1 MSTTF
6 AASGGVRLLL
16 RWMLALWLLATSHV
30 ALAAYCPTPK
40 SATVNSGG
48 SVSFEVG
55 DCDGP
60 SNIGMTDPG
69 VPPAHGTYSLP
80 GQNPDSTEQVTY
92 TNNGD
97 GATSDSFYLLDED
110 NNQIVFNITVN
121 PSRTASIAVSPASR
135 NENSG
140 AAFTY
145 TVTLSQSSSSA
156 TTVNLSRGGTA
167 TSGTDY
173 TGAPSSIVVPANAT
187 TATFSV
193 TPVAD
198 TTVEAD
204 ETVVISVASGSGYGI
219 GSPSSATATIVND
232 DFPTASITVSP
243 SSVPED
249 GTTNLIYTVSLDQ
262 AAQSAVSVAFSV
274 GGSATSGTDYAAV
287 SSPLVI
293 NAGQTTGTITINPTA
308 DATIEPDETVVISLA
323 AGSGYSVGS
332 PNSATG
338 TILNDDQP
346 ALSINDVSVSEGN
359 AGTTN
364 ATFTVS
370 LSQPAGAGGVSF
382 DISTADGTAT
392 AGVDYVA
399 SSLAGQTIPAGSS
412 SATFTVQVN
421 GDSLSEPDETFFVN
435 VSNVTGATVADAQ
448 GLGTIVNDDAV
459 PSLSIDDISVNEGNS
474 GTTTAT
480 FTVSLS
486 AASGQTVSV
495 NYATANGTATAGSD
509 YVARSGTLTFPP
521 GTTAQGVAITVN
533 GDTAVEASE
542 TFSVGLS
549 GASNASI
556 ARATGTGTIL
566 NDDVV
571 VIVGPATLPAATA
584 GSAYSQ
590 NLSASGGTAPYTFA
604 VTAGALPPGLTLS
617 AAGVLSGT
625 PTATGSF
632 NFTAT
637 ATDSGGSPTSG
648 NRAYT
653 LTVAGAT
660 VTLPATNL
668 PAGTAGQAY
677 SSALTPATGGIAPY
691 TYAVTAGALPAGITL
706 NGSSGALTG
715 TPGTAGSFSFNV
727 TATDSTSG
735 TPSQA
740 TQSYSLTIAAPPIV
754 VAPSTLPAATRGTAY
769 SQTLS
774 ASGGTAPYTYT
785 LASGTLPAGLT
796 LASNGT
802 LSGTATVEG
811 SFNFTVTATDAGSF
825 TGNQAYSLT
834 VAGPNVVLPASTLP
848 AGTAGQAYAATIT
861 PASGGT
867 APYSYALTGGVL
879 PAGVVVDAAT
889 GSLSGTP
896 TVAGT
901 FTFTLTVSDSTPSP
915 AAQASRSYTLT
926 IAAPVIVVAPTTLP
940 AATRGTAYSQTLSA
954 SGGTAPYTYTLASGT
969 LPAGLTLASNGTLSG
984 TATVEGSF
992 NFTVTATDANA
1003 FTAAQA
1009 YALTVAGPNL
1019 ALPASTLPAGT
1030 AGQAYAA
1037 TISPATGGTA
1047 PYSYALT
1054 GGVLPAGVVVDA
1066 ATGSLSGTP
1075 TVAGTFTFTLTVSDS
1090 TPSPA
1095 AQASRSY
1102 TLTIAAPVIV
1112 VAPTALP
1119 AATRGTAYSQTLS
1132 ASGGTA
1138 PYTYSLGSGTLPA
1151 GLTLASNG
1159 TLSGTATVEGSFSF
1173 TVTAT
1178 DANAFTA
1185 AQAYALTVAGPNLT
1199 LPASTLPAGTAGQAY
1214 AATISPATGGTAP
1227 YSYALTAGTLPNGM
1241 VLDAATGALSGTPT
1255 LSGNFAFTLTASD
1268 STPSPAAQASRNY
1281 TLTIA
1286 AATLVPGQPT
1296 LPPAVRG
1303 RPYSQVLT
1311 ASGGVAPYTYSVA
1324 NGRLPAGL
1332 TLSGNGT
1339 LSGTPTAEGVFSFA
1353 IAVADA
1359 GNASTT
1365 QAYTFTVDGPNLV
1378 LPAST
1383 LPAGTAAQ
1391 VYAATIAPATGGIA
1405 PYSYALTAGALPSG
1419 IVLDAATG
1427 GLSGTPTSSGTF
1439 NFTLTATDS
1448 TPSPAAQASQRYTVT
1463 IAAATLVLA
1472 QPTLPPA
1479 TRGSAYTQVLTA
1491 SGGVAP
1497 YRYSIASGTLPAGL
1511 TLASDGTLSG
1521 TPTTQGTSSF
1531 TIAVA
1536 DAGNAS
1542 ATQAYSFTVSDAAPV
1557 AVADV
1562 AATMSDAA
1570 VTVAVTANDTGNIAS
1585 IGIATA
1591 PTNGTAVVNG
1601 LELVYT
1607 PAAGFV
1613 GTDVVSYTVTG
1624 SGGTSA
1630 PVTVTIAVNARP
1642 VAVSVTAAAVPG
1654 EAQQVDLTRNATGGP
1669 FVAAAVVAVLP
1680 ASAGTATITRTGGTA
1695 TAAAARASGPS
1706 PAAAAMA
1713 ETPTFM
1719 LTFTPNPAFVGQA
1732 TVQFTLSNA
1741 FATSVPAS
1749 VVFTIAP
1756 RRDPSV
1762 DAEVRGLIDAQSE
1775 STRRFARAQI
1785 DNFQRRLE
1793 ATHRGGSTFSNAVSF
1808 QPTSHC
1814 RQADRGISAQP
1825 CSPDTQE
1832 ADNDFRDAP
1841 AMASS
1846 GNSTAQGQGDLGLWV
1861 GGAIRSGS
1869 LDKQS
1874 NSNGVDFQTDGLS
1887 VGADY
1892 RVAQS
1897 LAIGA
1902 GLGWGRDDSD
1912 VGRNGSHSKATA
1924 YTMALYASFH
1934 PGKAFFF
1941 DTLVGYQLLSYDL
1954 RRFVTDDSSM
1964 AEGNRDGKQ
1973 WIASVST
1980 GADLQRGELQVTP
1993 YARVDVARATLDG
2006 YVEDGVAP
2014 FALRY
2019 DDMDVATTTGNL
2031 GLRLEW
2037 RREVAWGR
2045 LTPQLRVEYQRDFQG
2060 RGDAT
2065 LSYADLNGGPFYR
2078 AGQSA
2083 FDRNRLMVGIGAAL
2097 LTEQGLSTRLEYRGI
2112 TDGDSNND
2120 QTWMINLEKKY

>member
-16 RWMLALWLLATSHV
+16 RWMLALLLLATSHV

-156 TTVNLSRGGTA
+156 TTVNLGRSGTA

-173 TGAPSSIVVPANAT
+173 TGAPSSIEVPANAT

-249 GTTNLIYTVSLDQ
+249 GTANLIYTVSLDQ

-323 AGSGYSVGS
+323 AGSGYSVGA

-399 SSLAGQTIPAGSS
+399 SSLVGQTIPAGSS
-412 SATFTVQVN
+412 SATFTVRVN

-632 NFTAT
+632 NFTTT

-769 SQTLS
+769 SQALS

-785 LASGTLPAGLT
+785 LGSGTLPAGLT

-811 SFNFTVTATDAGSF
+811 SFNFTVTATDANAF
-825 TGNQAYSLT
+825 TAAQAYALT
-834 VAGPNVVLPASTLP
+834 VAGPNLTLPASTLP
-848 AGTAGQAYAATIT
+848 AGTAGQAYTAAIT
-861 PASGGT
+861 PATGGT
-867 APYSYALTGGVL
+867 APYSYALTGGAL
-879 PAGVVVDAAT
+879 PAGVAVDAAT

-926 IAAPVIVVAPTTLP
+926 IAAPVIAVAPTTLP

-954 SGGTAPYTYTLASGT
+954 SGGTAPYTYSLGSGT

-1019 ALPASTLPAGT
+1019 A
-1030 AGQAYAA
+1030 
-1037 TISPATGGTA
+1037 
-1047 PYSYALT
+1047 
-1054 GGVLPAGVVVDA
+1054 
-1066 ATGSLSGTP
+1066 
-1075 TVAGTFTFTLTVSDS
+1075 
-1090 TPSPA
+1090 
-1095 AQASRSY
+1095 
-1102 TLTIAAPVIV
+1102 
-1112 VAPTALP
+1112 
-1119 AATRGTAYSQTLS
+1119 
-1132 ASGGTA
+1132 
-1138 PYTYSLGSGTLPA
+1138 
-1151 GLTLASNG
+1151 
-1159 TLSGTATVEGSFSF
+1159 
-1173 TVTAT
+1173 
-1178 DANAFTA
+1178 
-1185 AQAYALTVAGPNLT
+1185 

-1511 TLASDGTLSG
+1511 TLAGDGTLSG

-1630 PVTVTIAVNARP
+1630 PVTLTITVNARP

-1793 ATHRGGSTFSNAVSF
+1793 ATHRGGGTFSNALSF

-1980 GADLQRGELQVTP
+1980 GADLQRGELQITP

>member
-1 MSTTF
+1 MNKQRRFLADATGGGARLAVMFVLF
-6 AASGGVRLLL
+6 A
-16 RWMLALWLLATSHV
+16 MMLLAPGWAMAQAST
-30 ALAAYCPTPK
+30 YCPTLN
-40 SATVNSGG
+40 ATVVQGG
-48 SVSFEVG
+48 SVQIDVTT
-55 DCDGP
+55 CDGTGADD
-60 SNIGMTDPG
+60 IGVGWNG
-69 VPPAHGTYSLP
+69 VQPAHGTIVVP
-80 GQNPDSTEQVTY
+80 NPSGAQGTQIVTY
-92 TNNGD
+92 THNGD
-97 GATSDSFYLLDED
+97 GATSDTFPLED
-110 NNQIVFNITVN
+110 GRGDTITVN
-121 PSRTASIAVSPASR
+121 ITITPSLSASIAVSPASR
-135 NENSG
+135 NEDSG

-156 TTVNLSRGGTA
+156 TTVNLSRSGTA

-173 TGAPSSIVVPANAT
+173 TGAPNSVVVPANAT

-198 TTVEAD
+198 TTVEAN
-204 ETVVISVASGSGYGI
+204 ETVVISVVSGSGYAI
-219 GSPSSATATIVND
+219 GSPSGATATIVND

-243 SSVPED
+243 ASVPED
-249 GTTNLIYTVSLDQ
+249 GAGNLIYTVTLDQ
-262 AAQSAVSVAFSV
+262 AAQSAVSVAFNV
-274 GGSATSGTDYAAV
+274 GGSATSGSDYAAV
-287 SSPLVI
+287 SSPLTI
-293 NAGQTTGTITINPTA
+293 AAGQISGTITINPTA

-332 PNSATG
+332 PNSAIG
-338 TILNDDQP
+338 TIANDDQP
-346 ALSINDVSVSEGN
+346 TLSINDVSVNEGN
-359 AGTTN
+359 AGTSN

-382 DISTADGTAT
+382 DIATADGTAT

-399 SSLAGQTIPAGSS
+399 SSLTGQTIPAGSS
-412 SATFTVQVN
+412 SATFTVLVN
-421 GDSLSEPDETFFVN
+421 GDTLSEPNETFFVN
-435 VSNVTGATVADAQ
+435 VSNVSGASAGDVQ
-448 GLGTIVNDDAV
+448 GQGTIVNDDAQ
-459 PSLSIDDISVNEGNS
+459 PALSIDDVSVNEGNS

-495 NYATANGTATAGSD
+495 NYATADGTATAGSD
-509 YVARSGTLTFPP
+509 YVARSGTLTFAP

-533 GDTAVEASE
+533 GDTAVEPNE

-556 ARATGTGTIL
+556 ARATGAGTIL

-571 VIVGPATLPAATA
+571 VTVGPASLPAATA

-590 NLSASGGTAPYTFA
+590 NLSASGGTAPYSFA
-604 VTAGALPPGLTLS
+604 VTAGALPAGLTLS

-660 VTLPATNL
+660 VTLPATSL

-677 SSALTPATGGIAPY
+677 SSALNPATGGIAPY

-715 TPGTAGSFSFNV
+715 TPGSVGSFAFSV

-735 TPSQA
+735 TPSQG
-740 TQSYSLTIAAPPIV
+740 TRGYTLNIAAPPIV

-774 ASGGTAPYTYT
+774 ASGGTAPYTYA
-785 LASGTLPAGLT
+785 LASGTLPAGIT

-834 VAGPNVVLPASTLP
+834 VAGPNLVLPASSLP
-848 AGTAGQAYAATIT
+848 AGTAGQAY
-861 PASGGT
+861 
-867 APYSYALTGGVL
+867 
-879 PAGVVVDAAT
+879 
-889 GSLSGTP
+889 
-896 TVAGT
+896 
-901 FTFTLTVSDSTPSP
+901 
-915 AAQASRSYTLT
+915 
-926 IAAPVIVVAPTTLP
+926 
-940 AATRGTAYSQTLSA
+940 SA
-954 SGGTAPYTYTLASGT
+954 SIT
-969 LPAGLTLASNGTLSG
+969 
-984 TATVEGSF
+984 
-992 NFTVTATDANA
+992 
-1003 FTAAQA
+1003 
-1009 YALTVAGPNL
+1009 
-1019 ALPASTLPAGT
+1019 
-1030 AGQAYAA
+1030 
-1037 TISPATGGTA
+1037 PATGGTA

-1054 GGVLPAGVVVDA
+1054 AGALPTGVVVDV
-1066 ATGSLSGTP
+1066 ATGALSGTP
-1075 TVAGTFTFTLTVSDS
+1075 TVAGTFNFTLTVSDS

-1119 AATRGTAYSQTLS
+1119 AATRGTAYSQVLT
-1132 ASGGTA
+1132 ASGGSA
-1138 PYTYSLGSGTLPA
+1138 PYTYAISAGNVPA
-1151 GLTLASNG
+1151 GLPLASNG
-1159 TLSGTATVEGSFSF
+1159 TLSGNPTVEGSFNF

-1178 DANAFTA
+1178 DANNFTA
-1185 AQAYALTVAGPNLT
+1185 AQAYALTVAGPNLA

-1214 AATISPATGGTAP
+1214 AATIAPATGGAAP
-1227 YSYALTAGTLPNGM
+1227 YSYAL
-1241 VLDAATGALSGTPT
+1241 S
-1255 LSGNFAFTLTASD
+1255 
-1268 STPSPAAQASRNY
+1268 
-1281 TLTIA
+1281 
-1286 AATLVPGQPT
+1286 
-1296 LPPAVRG
+1296 
-1303 RPYSQVLT
+1303 
-1311 ASGGVAPYTYSVA
+1311 
-1324 NGRLPAGL
+1324 
-1332 TLSGNGT
+1332 
-1339 LSGTPTAEGVFSFA
+1339 
-1353 IAVADA
+1353 
-1359 GNASTT
+1359 
-1365 QAYTFTVDGPNLV
+1365 
-1378 LPAST
+1378 
-1383 LPAGTAAQ
+1383 
-1391 VYAATIAPATGGIA
+1391 
-1405 PYSYALTAGALPSG
+1405 AGALPTG
-1419 IVLDAATG
+1419 VVLDAATG
-1427 GLSGTPTSSGTF
+1427 GLSGTPTLSGTF

-1448 TPSPAAQASQRYTVT
+1448 TPSPAAQASQSYAVT

-1479 TRGSAYTQVLTA
+1479 VSGSAYNQVLTA

-1497 YRYSIASGTLPAGL
+1497 YRYSISSGTLPAGL

-1562 AATMSDAA
+1562 AATMTDAA

-1585 IGIATA
+1585 IAIATA

-1630 PVTVTIAVNARP
+1630 PVTLTITVNARP

-1719 LTFTPNPAFVGQA
+1719 LTFPPNPAFVGQA

-1841 AMASS
+1841 AVASS

-1874 NSNGVDFQTDGLS
+1874 NSTGVDFQTDGLS

-1912 VGRNGSHSKATA
+1912 VGRNGSHSKASA

-1980 GADLQRGELQVTP
+1980 GADLQRGDLQITP

-2037 RREVAWGR
+2037 RRDVAWGR

-2112 TDGDSNND
+2112 TDGDNNDD

>member
-1 MSTTF
+1 M
-6 AASGGVRLLL
+6 
-16 RWMLALWLLATSHV
+16 
-30 ALAAYCPTPK
+30 
-40 SATVNSGG
+40 
-48 SVSFEVG
+48 
-55 DCDGP
+55 
-60 SNIGMTDPG
+60 
-69 VPPAHGTYSLP
+69 
-80 GQNPDSTEQVTY
+80 
-92 TNNGD
+92 
-97 GATSDSFYLLDED
+97 
-110 NNQIVFNITVN
+110 
-121 PSRTASIAVSPASR
+121 
-135 NENSG
+135 
-140 AAFTY
+140 
-145 TVTLSQSSSSA
+145 
-156 TTVNLSRGGTA
+156 
-167 TSGTDY
+167 
-173 TGAPSSIVVPANAT
+173 
-187 TATFSV
+187 
-193 TPVAD
+193 
-198 TTVEAD
+198 
-204 ETVVISVASGSGYGI
+204 
-219 GSPSSATATIVND
+219 
-232 DFPTASITVSP
+232 
-243 SSVPED
+243 
-249 GTTNLIYTVSLDQ
+249 
-262 AAQSAVSVAFSV
+262 
-274 GGSATSGTDYAAV
+274 
-287 SSPLVI
+287 
-293 NAGQTTGTITINPTA
+293 
-308 DATIEPDETVVISLA
+308 
-323 AGSGYSVGS
+323 GS
-332 PNSATG
+332 PNSAIG
-338 TILNDDQP
+338 TIANDDQP
-346 ALSINDVSVSEGN
+346 TLSINDVSVNEGN
-359 AGTTN
+359 AGTSN

-382 DISTADGTAT
+382 DIATADGTAT

-399 SSLAGQTIPAGSS
+399 SSLTGQTIPAGSS
-412 SATFTVQVN
+412 SATFTVLVN
-421 GDSLSEPDETFFVN
+421 GDTLSEPNETFFVN
-435 VSNVTGATVADAQ
+435 VSNISGASAGDVQ
-448 GLGTIVNDDAV
+448 GQGTIVNDDAQ
-459 PSLSIDDISVNEGNS
+459 PALSIDDVSVNEGNS

-495 NYATANGTATAGSD
+495 NYATADGTATAGSD
-509 YVARSGTLTFPP
+509 YVARSGTLTFAP

-533 GDTAVEASE
+533 GDTAVEPNE

-556 ARATGTGTIL
+556 ARATGAGTIL

-571 VIVGPATLPAATA
+571 VTVGPASLPAATA

-590 NLSASGGTAPYTFA
+590 NLSASGGTAPYSFA
-604 VTAGALPPGLTLS
+604 VTAGVLPAGLTLS

-660 VTLPATNL
+660 VTLPATSL

-677 SSALTPATGGIAPY
+677 SSALNPATGGIAPY

-715 TPGTAGSFSFNV
+715 TPGSVGSFAFSV

-735 TPSQA
+735 TPSQG
-740 TQSYSLTIAAPPIV
+740 TRGYTLNIAAPPIV

-802 LSGTATVEG
+802 LSGNPTVEG

-834 VAGPNVVLPASTLP
+834 VAGPNLVLPASTLP
-848 AGTAGQAYAATIT
+848 AGTAGQAYSAAIT
-861 PASGGT
+861 
-867 APYSYALTGGVL
+867 
-879 PAGVVVDAAT
+879 
-889 GSLSGTP
+889 
-896 TVAGT
+896 
-901 FTFTLTVSDSTPSP
+901 
-915 AAQASRSYTLT
+915 
-926 IAAPVIVVAPTTLP
+926 
-940 AATRGTAYSQTLSA
+940 
-954 SGGTAPYTYTLASGT
+954 
-969 LPAGLTLASNGTLSG
+969 
-984 TATVEGSF
+984 
-992 NFTVTATDANA
+992 
-1003 FTAAQA
+1003 
-1009 YALTVAGPNL
+1009 
-1019 ALPASTLPAGT
+1019 
-1030 AGQAYAA
+1030 
-1037 TISPATGGTA
+1037 PATGGTA

-1054 GGVLPAGVVVDA
+1054 AGALPTGVVVDV
-1066 ATGSLSGTP
+1066 ATGGLSGTP
-1075 TVAGTFTFTLTVSDS
+1075 TVAGTFNFTLTVSDS

-1119 AATRGTAYSQTLS
+1119 AATRGTAYSQVLT

-1138 PYTYSLGSGTLPA
+1138 PYTYAVSAGSVPA

-1159 TLSGTATVEGSFSF
+1159 TLSGNPTAEGSFNF

-1178 DANAFTA
+1178 DANTFTA
-1185 AQAYALTVAGPNLT
+1185 AQAYALTVASPNLA

-1214 AATISPATGGTAP
+1214 AATIAPATGGTAPYSYAVTAGALPTGVVVDVATGALSGTPTVAGTFNFTLTVSDSTPSPAAQASRSYTLTIAAPVVVIAPTALPAAMRGTAYSQALSASGGTAPYTYAVSAGNVPAGLTLAGNGTLSGNPTVEGSFNFTVTATDANNFTAAQAYALTVAGPNLALPASTLPAGTAGQAYAATIAPATGGTAP
-1227 YSYALTAGTLPNGM
+1227 YSYAL
-1241 VLDAATGALSGTPT
+1241 S
-1255 LSGNFAFTLTASD
+1255 
-1268 STPSPAAQASRNY
+1268 
-1281 TLTIA
+1281 
-1286 AATLVPGQPT
+1286 
-1296 LPPAVRG
+1296 
-1303 RPYSQVLT
+1303 
-1311 ASGGVAPYTYSVA
+1311 
-1324 NGRLPAGL
+1324 
-1332 TLSGNGT
+1332 
-1339 LSGTPTAEGVFSFA
+1339 
-1353 IAVADA
+1353 
-1359 GNASTT
+1359 
-1365 QAYTFTVDGPNLV
+1365 
-1378 LPAST
+1378 
-1383 LPAGTAAQ
+1383 
-1391 VYAATIAPATGGIA
+1391 
-1405 PYSYALTAGALPSG
+1405 AGALPTG
-1419 IVLDAATG
+1419 VVLDAATG
-1427 GLSGTPTSSGTF
+1427 GLSGTPTLSGTF

-1448 TPSPAAQASQRYTVT
+1448 TPSPAAQASRSYAVT

-1479 TRGSAYTQVLTA
+1479 VSGSAYNQVLTA

-1562 AATMSDAA
+1562 AATMTDAA

-1585 IGIATA
+1585 IAIATA

-1630 PVTVTIAVNARP
+1630 PVTLTITVNARP

-1841 AMASS
+1841 AVASS

-1874 NSNGVDFQTDGLS
+1874 NSTGVDFQTDGLS

-1912 VGRNGSHSKATA
+1912 VGRNGSHSKASA

-1980 GADLQRGELQVTP
+1980 GADLQRGDLQITP

-2037 RREVAWGR
+2037 RRDVAWGR

-2112 TDGDSNND
+2112 TDGDNNDD

>member
-1 MSTTF
+1 MFVLF
-6 AASGGVRLLL
+6 A
-16 RWMLALWLLATSHV
+16 MMLLAPGWAMAQAST
-30 ALAAYCPTPK
+30 YCPTLN
-40 SATVNSGG
+40 ATVVQGG
-48 SVSFEVG
+48 SVQIDVTT
-55 DCDGP
+55 CDGTGADD
-60 SNIGMTDPG
+60 IGIGWNG
-69 VPPAHGTYSLP
+69 VQPPHGTLVVP
-80 GQNPDSTEQVTY
+80 NPSGAQGTQIVTY
-92 TNNGD
+92 THNGD
-97 GATSDSFYLLDED
+97 SATSDTFPLED
-110 NNQIVFNITVN
+110 GRGDTITVN
-121 PSRTASIAVSPASR
+121 I
-135 NENSG
+135 
-140 AAFTY
+140 
-145 TVTLSQSSSSA
+145 
-156 TTVNLSRGGTA
+156 
-167 TSGTDY
+167 
-173 TGAPSSIVVPANAT
+173 
-187 TATFSV
+187 
-193 TPVAD
+193 
-198 TTVEAD
+198 
-204 ETVVISVASGSGYGI
+204 
-219 GSPSSATATIVND
+219 
-232 DFPTASITVSP
+232 
-243 SSVPED
+243 
-249 GTTNLIYTVSLDQ
+249 
-262 AAQSAVSVAFSV
+262 
-274 GGSATSGTDYAAV
+274 
-287 SSPLVI
+287 
-293 NAGQTTGTITINPTA
+293 TITPNQPT
-308 DATIEPDETVVISLA
+308 
-323 AGSGYSVGS
+323 
-332 PNSATG
+332 
-338 TILNDDQP
+338 
-346 ALSINDVSVSEGN
+346 LSINNVSVNEGN

-370 LSQPAGAGGVSF
+370 LSQPAGTGGVSF
-382 DISTADGTAT
+382 DIATADGTAT

-399 SSLAGQTIPAGSS
+399 SSLTGQTIPAGSS
-412 SATFTVQVN
+412 SATFTVLVN
-421 GDSLSEPDETFFVN
+421 GDTLSEPNETFFVN
-435 VSNVTGATVADAQ
+435 VSNVTGASVGDGQ
-448 GLGTIVNDDAV
+448 GQGTIVNDDAL
-459 PSLSIDDISVNEGNS
+459 PALSIDDVSVNEGNS

-495 NYATANGTATAGSD
+495 NYITADGTATAGSD
-509 YVARSGTLTFPP
+509 YAARSGTLTFAP
-521 GTTAQGVAITVN
+521 GVTAQGVAITVN
-533 GDTAVEASE
+533 GDTAVEPNE

-556 ARATGTGTIL
+556 ARATGTGTIV
-566 NDDVV
+566 NDDLVV
-571 VIVGPATLPAATA
+571 VVGPASLPAATA

-590 NLSASGGTAPYTFA
+590 TLSASGGTAPYTFA
-604 VTAGALPPGLTLS
+604 ITAGALPAGLSLS
-617 AAGVLSGT
+617 AGGVLSGT
-625 PTATGSF
+625 PTASGGF

-648 NRAYT
+648 ARAYT
-653 LTVAGAT
+653 LTVAVAT
-660 VTLPATNL
+660 TTFPATSL

-677 SSALTPATGGIAPY
+677 SSALNPATGGVAPY

-706 NGSSGALTG
+706 DGSSGALTG
-715 TPGTAGSFSFNV
+715 TPGSVGSFSFSV
-727 TATDSTSG
+727 TATDSTTG

-740 TQSYSLTIAAPPIV
+740 TRGYNLTIAAPPIV
-754 VAPSTLPAATRGTAY
+754 VAPSALPSATRGTAY

-774 ASGGTAPYTYT
+774 ASGGTAPYTYA
-785 LASGTLPAGLT
+785 LASGTLPAGIT

-811 SFNFTVTATDAGSF
+811 SFNFTVTATDANTF
-825 TGNQAYSLT
+825 TATQAYALT
-834 VAGPNVVLPASTLP
+834 VAGPNLVLPASTLP
-848 AGTAGQAYAATIT
+848 AGTAGQAYSAAIT
-861 PASGGT
+861 PATGGT

-889 GSLSGTP
+889 GALSGTP

-901 FTFTLTVSDSTPSP
+901 FNFTLTVSDSTPSP

-926 IAAPVIVVAPTTLP
+926 IAAPVVVIAPTTLP

-954 SGGTAPYTYTLASGT
+954 SGGTAPYTYAVSAGS
-969 LPAGLTLASNGTLSG
+969 LPAGITLASNGTLSG

-992 NFTVTATDANA
+992 NFTVTATDANT
-1003 FTAAQA
+1003 FTATQA

-1030 AGQAYAA
+1030 AGQAYSAA
-1037 TISPATGGTA
+1037 ITPATGGTA
-1047 PYSYALT
+1047 PY
-1054 GGVLPAGVVVDA
+1054 
-1066 ATGSLSGTP
+1066 
-1075 TVAGTFTFTLTVSDS
+1075 
-1090 TPSPA
+1090 
-1095 AQASRSY
+1095 R
-1102 TLTIAAPVIV
+1102 
-1112 VAPTALP
+1112 
-1119 AATRGTAYSQTLS
+1119 
-1132 ASGGTA
+1132 
-1138 PYTYSLGSGTLPA
+1138 
-1151 GLTLASNG
+1151 
-1159 TLSGTATVEGSFSF
+1159 
-1173 TVTAT
+1173 
-1178 DANAFTA
+1178 
-1185 AQAYALTVAGPNLT
+1185 
-1199 LPASTLPAGTAGQAY
+1199 
-1214 AATISPATGGTAP
+1214 
-1227 YSYALTAGTLPNGM
+1227 YALTAGALPNG
-1241 VLDAATGALSGTPT
+1241 VIVDAATGALSGTPT
-1255 LSGNFAFTLTASD
+1255 LSS
-1268 STPSPAAQASRNY
+1268 
-1281 TLTIA
+1281 
-1286 AATLVPGQPT
+1286 
-1296 LPPAVRG
+1296 
-1303 RPYSQVLT
+1303 
-1311 ASGGVAPYTYSVA
+1311 
-1324 NGRLPAGL
+1324 
-1332 TLSGNGT
+1332 
-1339 LSGTPTAEGVFSFA
+1339 
-1353 IAVADA
+1353 
-1359 GNASTT
+1359 
-1365 QAYTFTVDGPNLV
+1365 
-1378 LPAST
+1378 
-1383 LPAGTAAQ
+1383 
-1391 VYAATIAPATGGIA
+1391 
-1405 PYSYALTAGALPSG
+1405 
-1419 IVLDAATG
+1419 
-1427 GLSGTPTSSGTF
+1427 TF

-1448 TPSPAAQASQRYTVT
+1448 TPSPAVQASQNYSVT

-1479 TRGSAYTQVLTA
+1479 VRGSAYNQVLTA

-1511 TLASDGTLSG
+1511 TLANDGTLSG

-1557 AVADV
+1557 AAADV

-1570 VTVAVTANDTGNIAS
+1570 VTVAVTANDTGNITT
-1585 IGIATA
+1585 IAIAAA

-1630 PVTVTIAVNARP
+1630 AATVTIAVNARP

-1680 ASAGTATITRTGGTA
+1680 ASAGTATITQVGGLA

-1741 FATSVPAS
+1741 FATSVPAN

-1793 ATHRGGSTFSNAVSF
+1793 ATHRGGGTFSNAVSF

-1841 AMASS
+1841 AVAST
-1846 GNSTAQGQGDLGLWV
+1846 GTTAQGQGDLGLWV

-1954 RRFVTDDSSM
+1954 RRYVTDDASM

-1973 WIASVST
+1973 WIASLST
-1980 GADLQRGELQVTP
+1980 GADLQRGELQITP

-2078 AGQSA
+2078 TGQSA

>member
-1 MSTTF
+1 MRF
-6 AASGGVRLLL
+6 AM
-16 RWMLALWLLATSHV
+16 MLAMLMVAMLLPAWAMAATSP
-30 ALAAYCPTPK
+30 YCPTLNA
-40 SATVNSGG
+40 SVVQGG
-48 SVSFEVG
+48 SVVI
-55 DCDGP
+55 DVTNCDGP
-60 SNIGMTDPG
+60 NNFGIGWDG
-69 VPPAHGTYSLP
+69 VQPAHGTIVISSQS
-80 GQNPDSTEQVTY
+80 GSGTQTVTY
-92 TNNGD
+92 THNGD
-97 GATSDSFYLLDED
+97 SATSDSFPLADED
-110 NNQIVFNITVN
+110 GDTITVN
-121 PSRTASIAVSPASR
+121 ITITPALSASIAVSPSSR
-135 NENSG
+135 NEDSG
-140 AAFTY
+140 ASFTY
-145 TVTLSQSSSSA
+145 TVTLSQTSSSA
-156 TTVNLSRGGTA
+156 TTVNLSSSGTA

-173 TGAPSSIVVPANAT
+173 TGAPASIVVPANAT
-187 TATFSV
+187 SASFAV

-232 DFPTASITVSP
+232 DFPTASIAVSP
-243 SSVPED
+243 SSVAED
-249 GTTNLIYTVSLDQ
+249 GAANLIYTVTLDQ
-262 AAQSAVSVAFSV
+262 AASSAVSVVFSV
-274 GGSATSGTDYAAV
+274 GGTATSGTDYAAV

-293 NAGQTTGTITINPTA
+293 AAGQTSGTITINPTA
-308 DATIEPDETVVISLA
+308 DATIEPDETVVLTLA
-323 AGSGYSVGS
+323 SGTGYNVGS

-346 ALSINDVSVSEGN
+346 TLSINDVSVNEGN

-370 LSQPAGAGGVSF
+370 LNQPAATGGVSF
-382 DISTADGTAT
+382 DIATADGTAT

-399 SSLAGQTIPAGSS
+399 SSLTGQTIPAGSS
-412 SATFTVQVN
+412 SATFTVLIN
-421 GDSLSEPDETFFVN
+421 GDTLSEPDETFFVN
-435 VSNVTGATVADAQ
+435 VSNVTGASVGDSQ
-448 GLGTIVNDDAV
+448 GQGTIVNDDAL
-459 PSLSIDDISVNEGNS
+459 PALSIDDVSVNEGNS

-486 AASGQTVSV
+486 MASGQTVSV
-495 NYATANGTATAGSD
+495 NYATADGTATAGSD
-509 YVARSGTLTFPP
+509 YVARSGTLTFAP
-521 GTTAQGVAITVN
+521 GVTAQGVAITVN
-533 GDTAVEASE
+533 GDTAVESNE

-556 ARATGTGTIL
+556 ARATGTGTIV

-571 VIVGPATLPAATA
+571 VTVGPASLPAATA

-590 NLSASGGTAPYTFA
+590 TLSASGGTAPYTFA
-604 VTAGALPPGLTLS
+604 ITAGALPAGLTLS

-625 PTATGSF
+625 PTASGSF

-653 LTVAGAT
+653 LTVAVAT
-660 VTLPATNL
+660 TTLPATNL

-677 SSALTPATGGIAPY
+677 SSALNPATGGVTPY

-715 TPGTAGSFSFNV
+715 TPGSVGSFTFSV
-727 TATDSTSG
+727 TATDSTTG

-740 TQSYSLTIAAPPIV
+740 TRGYTLTIAAPPIV

-769 SQTLS
+769 SQVLS
-774 ASGGTAPYTYT
+774 ASGGTAPYTYA
-785 LASGTLPAGLT
+785 LASGTLPAGIT

-825 TGNQAYSLT
+825 TGNQAY
-834 VAGPNVVLPASTLP
+834 
-848 AGTAGQAYAATIT
+848 
-861 PASGGT
+861 
-867 APYSYALTGGVL
+867 
-879 PAGVVVDAAT
+879 
-889 GSLSGTP
+889 
-896 TVAGT
+896 
-901 FTFTLTVSDSTPSP
+901 
-915 AAQASRSYTLT
+915 
-926 IAAPVIVVAPTTLP
+926 
-940 AATRGTAYSQTLSA
+940 
-954 SGGTAPYTYTLASGT
+954 
-969 LPAGLTLASNGTLSG
+969 
-984 TATVEGSF
+984 
-992 NFTVTATDANA
+992 
-1003 FTAAQA
+1003 
-1009 YALTVAGPNL
+1009 ALTVAGPNL

-1030 AGQAYAA
+1030 AGQGYSAA
-1037 TISPATGGTA
+1037 ITPATGGTA

-1066 ATGSLSGTP
+1066 ATGALSGTP
-1075 TVAGTFTFTLTVSDS
+1075 TVAGTFNFTLTVSDS

-1102 TLTIAAPVIV
+1102 TLTIAAPVV
-1112 VAPTALP
+1112 VIAPTALP
-1119 AATRGTAYSQTLS
+1119 AATRGTAYSQVLS

-1138 PYTYSLGSGTLPA
+1138 PYTYTLASGTLPA
-1151 GLTLASNG
+1151 GITLASNG
-1159 TLSGTATVEGSFSF
+1159 TLSGTATVEGSFNV

-1185 AQAYALTVAGPNLT
+1185 AQAYALTVAGPNLV

-1214 AATISPATGGTAP
+1214 AATIAPAAGGTAP
-1227 YSYALTAGTLPNGM
+1227 YSYALTAGALPNG
-1241 VLDAATGALSGTPT
+1241 V
-1255 LSGNFAFTLTASD
+1255 
-1268 STPSPAAQASRNY
+1268 
-1281 TLTIA
+1281 
-1286 AATLVPGQPT
+1286 
-1296 LPPAVRG
+1296 
-1303 RPYSQVLT
+1303 
-1311 ASGGVAPYTYSVA
+1311 
-1324 NGRLPAGL
+1324 
-1332 TLSGNGT
+1332 
-1339 LSGTPTAEGVFSFA
+1339 
-1353 IAVADA
+1353 
-1359 GNASTT
+1359 
-1365 QAYTFTVDGPNLV
+1365 
-1378 LPAST
+1378 
-1383 LPAGTAAQ
+1383 
-1391 VYAATIAPATGGIA
+1391 
-1405 PYSYALTAGALPSG
+1405 
-1419 IVLDAATG
+1419 VLDAATG
-1427 GLSGTPTSSGTF
+1427 GLSGTPTLSGTF

-1448 TPSPAAQASQRYTVT
+1448 TPSPAAQASQRYAVT

-1479 TRGSAYTQVLTA
+1479 VRGSAYNQVLTA
-1491 SGGVAP
+1491 SGGIAP

-1521 TPTTQGTSSF
+1521 TPTTQGTSAF

-1542 ATQAYSFTVSDAAPV
+1542 ATQAYSFTVNDAAPV

-1570 VTVAVTANDTGNIAS
+1570 VTVAVTANDTGNITA
-1585 IGIATA
+1585 IAIAAA

-1630 PVTVTIAVNARP
+1630 AATLTIAVNARP
-1642 VAVSVTAAAVPG
+1642 VAVSVAAAAVPG

-1680 ASAGTATITRTGGTA
+1680 ASAGTATITRVGGA
-1695 TAAAARASGPS
+1695 SAAARASGPS
-1706 PAAAAMA
+1706 PAAVVDG
-1713 ETPTFM
+1713 PTFT

-1741 FATSVPAS
+1741 YATSVPAN

-1793 ATHRGGSTFSNAVSF
+1793 ATHRGGGTFSNAVSF

-1841 AMASS
+1841 AVASS
-1846 GNSTAQGQGDLGLWV
+1846 GNSAAQGQGDLGLWV

-1869 LDKQS
+1869 LDTQS

-1912 VGRNGSHSKATA
+1912 VGRNGSHSKAAA

-1954 RRFVTDDSSM
+1954 RRYVTDDASM
-1964 AEGNRDGKQ
+1964 AEGSRDGKQ
-1973 WIASVST
+1973 WIASLST
-1980 GADLQRGELQVTP
+1980 GADLQRGELQITP

>member
-1 MSTTF
+1 M
-6 AASGGVRLLL
+6 
-16 RWMLALWLLATSHV
+16 
-30 ALAAYCPTPK
+30 
-40 SATVNSGG
+40 
-48 SVSFEVG
+48 
-55 DCDGP
+55 
-60 SNIGMTDPG
+60 
-69 VPPAHGTYSLP
+69 
-80 GQNPDSTEQVTY
+80 VTY
-92 TNNGD
+92 THNGD
-97 GATSDSFYLLDED
+97 SATSDTFPLED
-110 NNQIVFNITVN
+110 GRGDTITVN
-121 PSRTASIAVSPASR
+121 I
-135 NENSG
+135 
-140 AAFTY
+140 
-145 TVTLSQSSSSA
+145 
-156 TTVNLSRGGTA
+156 
-167 TSGTDY
+167 
-173 TGAPSSIVVPANAT
+173 
-187 TATFSV
+187 
-193 TPVAD
+193 
-198 TTVEAD
+198 
-204 ETVVISVASGSGYGI
+204 
-219 GSPSSATATIVND
+219 
-232 DFPTASITVSP
+232 
-243 SSVPED
+243 
-249 GTTNLIYTVSLDQ
+249 
-262 AAQSAVSVAFSV
+262 
-274 GGSATSGTDYAAV
+274 
-287 SSPLVI
+287 
-293 NAGQTTGTITINPTA
+293 TITPNQPT
-308 DATIEPDETVVISLA
+308 
-323 AGSGYSVGS
+323 
-332 PNSATG
+332 
-338 TILNDDQP
+338 
-346 ALSINDVSVSEGN
+346 LSINNVSVNEGN

-370 LSQPAGAGGVSF
+370 LSQPAGTGGVSF
-382 DISTADGTAT
+382 DIATADGTAT

-399 SSLAGQTIPAGSS
+399 SSLTGQTIPAGSS
-412 SATFTVQVN
+412 SATFTVLVN
-421 GDSLSEPDETFFVN
+421 GDTLSEPNETFFVN
-435 VSNVTGATVADAQ
+435 VSNVTGASVGDGQ
-448 GLGTIVNDDAV
+448 GQGTIVNDDAL
-459 PSLSIDDISVNEGNS
+459 PALSIDDVSVNEGNS

-495 NYATANGTATAGSD
+495 NYITADGTATAGSD
-509 YVARSGTLTFPP
+509 YAARSGTLTFAP
-521 GTTAQGVAITVN
+521 GVTAQGVAITVN
-533 GDTAVEASE
+533 GDTAVEPNE

-556 ARATGTGTIL
+556 ARATGTGTIV

-571 VIVGPATLPAATA
+571 VVVGPASLPAATA

-590 NLSASGGTAPYTFA
+590 TLSASGGTAPYTFA
-604 VTAGALPPGLTLS
+604 ITAGALPAGLSLS
-617 AAGVLSGT
+617 AGGVLSGT
-625 PTATGSF
+625 PTASGGF

-648 NRAYT
+648 ARAYT
-653 LTVAGAT
+653 LTVAVAT
-660 VTLPATNL
+660 TTFPATSL

-677 SSALTPATGGIAPY
+677 SSALNPATGGVAPY

-715 TPGTAGSFSFNV
+715 TPGSVGTFSFSV
-727 TATDSTSG
+727 TATDSTTG

-740 TQSYSLTIAAPPIV
+740 TRSYNLTIAAPPIV
-754 VAPSTLPAATRGTAY
+754 VAPSALPAATRGTAY

-774 ASGGTAPYTYT
+774 ASGGTAPYTYA
-785 LASGTLPAGLT
+785 LASGTLPAGIT

-825 TGNQAYSLT
+825 TGNQAYTLT
-834 VAGPNVVLPASTLP
+834 VAGPNLVLPASTLP
-848 AGTAGQAYAATIT
+848 AGTAGQAYSAAIT
-861 PASGGT
+861 PATGGT

-889 GSLSGTP
+889 GALSGTP

-901 FTFTLTVSDSTPSP
+901 FNFTLTVSDSTPNPAAQASRSYTLTIAAPVVVISPTTLSAATRGTAYSQTLSASGGTAPYTYAVSAGSLPAGITLASNGTLSGTATVEGSFNVTVTATDANTFTATQAYALTVAGPNLALPASTLPAGTAGQAYSAAITPATGGTAPYSYALTGGVLPAGVVVDAATGALSGTPTVAGTFNFTLTVSDSTPSP

-926 IAAPVIVVAPTTLP
+926 IAAPVVVIAPTTLP

-954 SGGTAPYTYTLASGT
+954 SGGTAPYTYAVSAGS
-969 LPAGLTLASNGTLSG
+969 LPAGITLASNGTLSG

-992 NFTVTATDANA
+992 NVTVTATDANT
-1003 FTAAQA
+1003 FTATQA

-1030 AGQAYAA
+1030 AGQAYSAA
-1037 TISPATGGTA
+1037 ITPATGGTA
-1047 PYSYALT
+1047 PY
-1054 GGVLPAGVVVDA
+1054 
-1066 ATGSLSGTP
+1066 
-1075 TVAGTFTFTLTVSDS
+1075 
-1090 TPSPA
+1090 
-1095 AQASRSY
+1095 R
-1102 TLTIAAPVIV
+1102 
-1112 VAPTALP
+1112 
-1119 AATRGTAYSQTLS
+1119 
-1132 ASGGTA
+1132 
-1138 PYTYSLGSGTLPA
+1138 
-1151 GLTLASNG
+1151 
-1159 TLSGTATVEGSFSF
+1159 
-1173 TVTAT
+1173 
-1178 DANAFTA
+1178 
-1185 AQAYALTVAGPNLT
+1185 
-1199 LPASTLPAGTAGQAY
+1199 
-1214 AATISPATGGTAP
+1214 
-1227 YSYALTAGTLPNGM
+1227 YALTAGALPNG
-1241 VLDAATGALSGTPT
+1241 VVVDAATGALSGTPT
-1255 LSGNFAFTLTASD
+1255 L
-1268 STPSPAAQASRNY
+1268 
-1281 TLTIA
+1281 
-1286 AATLVPGQPT
+1286 
-1296 LPPAVRG
+1296 
-1303 RPYSQVLT
+1303 
-1311 ASGGVAPYTYSVA
+1311 
-1324 NGRLPAGL
+1324 
-1332 TLSGNGT
+1332 
-1339 LSGTPTAEGVFSFA
+1339 
-1353 IAVADA
+1353 
-1359 GNASTT
+1359 
-1365 QAYTFTVDGPNLV
+1365 
-1378 LPAST
+1378 
-1383 LPAGTAAQ
+1383 
-1391 VYAATIAPATGGIA
+1391 
-1405 PYSYALTAGALPSG
+1405 
-1419 IVLDAATG
+1419 
-1427 GLSGTPTSSGTF
+1427 SGTF

-1448 TPSPAAQASQRYTVT
+1448 TPSPAVQASQNYSVT

-1479 TRGSAYTQVLTA
+1479 VRGSAYNQVLTA

-1511 TLASDGTLSG
+1511 TLANDGTLSG

-1557 AVADV
+1557 AVGDV

-1570 VTVAVTANDTGNIAS
+1570 VTVAVTANDTGNITA
-1585 IGIATA
+1585 IAIAAA

-1630 PVTVTIAVNARP
+1630 AATVTIAVNARP

-1680 ASAGTATITRTGGTA
+1680 ASAGTATITQVGGLA

-1741 FATSVPAS
+1741 FATSVPAN

-1841 AMASS
+1841 AVASS
-1846 GNSTAQGQGDLGLWV
+1846 GTSGTSTVQGQGDLGLWV

-1954 RRFVTDDSSM
+1954 RRYVTDDASM

-1973 WIASVST
+1973 WIASLST
-1980 GADLQRGELQVTP
+1980 GADLQRGELQITP

>member
-1 MSTTF
+1 MFVLF
-6 AASGGVRLLL
+6 A
-16 RWMLALWLLATSHV
+16 MMLLAPGWAMAQAST
-30 ALAAYCPTPK
+30 YCPTLN
-40 SATVNSGG
+40 ATVVQGG
-48 SVSFEVG
+48 SVQIDVTT
-55 DCDGP
+55 CDGTGADD
-60 SNIGMTDPG
+60 IGIGWNG
-69 VPPAHGTYSLP
+69 VQPPHGTLVVP
-80 GQNPDSTEQVTY
+80 NPSGAQGTQIVTY
-92 TNNGD
+92 THNGD
-97 GATSDSFYLLDED
+97 SATSDTFPLED
-110 NNQIVFNITVN
+110 GRGDTITVN
-121 PSRTASIAVSPASR
+121 I
-135 NENSG
+135 
-140 AAFTY
+140 
-145 TVTLSQSSSSA
+145 
-156 TTVNLSRGGTA
+156 
-167 TSGTDY
+167 
-173 TGAPSSIVVPANAT
+173 
-187 TATFSV
+187 
-193 TPVAD
+193 
-198 TTVEAD
+198 
-204 ETVVISVASGSGYGI
+204 
-219 GSPSSATATIVND
+219 
-232 DFPTASITVSP
+232 
-243 SSVPED
+243 
-249 GTTNLIYTVSLDQ
+249 
-262 AAQSAVSVAFSV
+262 
-274 GGSATSGTDYAAV
+274 
-287 SSPLVI
+287 
-293 NAGQTTGTITINPTA
+293 TITPNQPT
-308 DATIEPDETVVISLA
+308 
-323 AGSGYSVGS
+323 
-332 PNSATG
+332 
-338 TILNDDQP
+338 
-346 ALSINDVSVSEGN
+346 LSINNVSVNEGN

-370 LSQPAGAGGVSF
+370 LSQPAGTGGVSF
-382 DISTADGTAT
+382 DIATADGTAT

-399 SSLAGQTIPAGSS
+399 SSLTGQTIPAGSS
-412 SATFTVQVN
+412 SATFTVLVN
-421 GDSLSEPDETFFVN
+421 GDTLSEPNETFFVN
-435 VSNVTGATVADAQ
+435 VSNVTGASVGDGQ
-448 GLGTIVNDDAV
+448 GQGTIVNDDAL
-459 PSLSIDDISVNEGNS
+459 PALSIDDVSVNEGNS

-495 NYATANGTATAGSD
+495 NYITADGTATAGSD
-509 YVARSGTLTFPP
+509 YAARSGTLTFAP
-521 GTTAQGVAITVN
+521 GVTAQGVAITVN
-533 GDTAVEASE
+533 GDTAVEPNE

-556 ARATGTGTIL
+556 ARATGTGTIV

-571 VIVGPATLPAATA
+571 VVVGPASLPAATA

-590 NLSASGGTAPYTFA
+590 TLSASGGTAPYTFA
-604 VTAGALPPGLTLS
+604 ITAGALPAGLSLS
-617 AAGVLSGT
+617 AGGVLSGT
-625 PTATGSF
+625 PTASGGF

-648 NRAYT
+648 ARAYT
-653 LTVAGAT
+653 LTVAVAT
-660 VTLPATNL
+660 TTFPATSL

-677 SSALTPATGGIAPY
+677 SSALNPATGGVAPY

-706 NGSSGALTG
+706 DGSSGALTG
-715 TPGTAGSFSFNV
+715 TPGSVGSFSFSV
-727 TATDSTSG
+727 TATDSTTG

-740 TQSYSLTIAAPPIV
+740 TRSYTLTIAAPPIV

-774 ASGGTAPYTYT
+774 ASGGTAPYTYA
-785 LASGTLPAGLT
+785 LASGTLPAGIT

-811 SFNFTVTATDAGSF
+811 SFNFTVTATDANTF
-825 TGNQAYSLT
+825 TATQAYALT
-834 VAGPNVVLPASTLP
+834 VAGPNLVLPASTLP
-848 AGTAGQAYAATIT
+848 AGTAGQAYSAAIT
-861 PASGGT
+861 PATGGT
-867 APYSYALTGGVL
+867 APYTYALTGGVL

-889 GSLSGTP
+889 GALSGTP

-901 FTFTLTVSDSTPSP
+901 FNFTLTASDSTPSP
-915 AAQASRSYTLT
+915 AAQASRNYALT
-926 IAAPVIVVAPTTLP
+926 IAAPVVVIAPTTLP

-954 SGGTAPYTYTLASGT
+954 SGGTAPYTYALASGT
-969 LPAGLTLASNGTLSG
+969 LPAGITLASNGTLSG

-992 NFTVTATDANA
+992 NVTVTATDANT
-1003 FTAAQA
+1003 FTATQAYALTVAGPNLVLPASTLPAGTAGQAYAATIASATGGTAPYSYALTGGVLPAGVVVDAATGALSGTPTVAGTFNFTLTVSDSTPSPAAQASRSYTLTIAAPVVVIAPTTLPAATRGTAYSQTLSASGGTAPYTYAVSAGSLPAGITLASNGTLSGTATVEGSFNVTVTATDANTFTATQA

-1030 AGQAYAA
+1030 AGQAYSAA
-1037 TISPATGGTA
+1037 ITPATGGTA
-1047 PYSYALT
+1047 PY
-1054 GGVLPAGVVVDA
+1054 
-1066 ATGSLSGTP
+1066 
-1075 TVAGTFTFTLTVSDS
+1075 
-1090 TPSPA
+1090 
-1095 AQASRSY
+1095 R
-1102 TLTIAAPVIV
+1102 
-1112 VAPTALP
+1112 
-1119 AATRGTAYSQTLS
+1119 
-1132 ASGGTA
+1132 
-1138 PYTYSLGSGTLPA
+1138 
-1151 GLTLASNG
+1151 
-1159 TLSGTATVEGSFSF
+1159 
-1173 TVTAT
+1173 
-1178 DANAFTA
+1178 
-1185 AQAYALTVAGPNLT
+1185 
-1199 LPASTLPAGTAGQAY
+1199 
-1214 AATISPATGGTAP
+1214 
-1227 YSYALTAGTLPNGM
+1227 YALTAGALPNG
-1241 VLDAATGALSGTPT
+1241 VVVDAATGALSGTPT
-1255 LSGNFAFTLTASD
+1255 L
-1268 STPSPAAQASRNY
+1268 
-1281 TLTIA
+1281 
-1286 AATLVPGQPT
+1286 
-1296 LPPAVRG
+1296 
-1303 RPYSQVLT
+1303 
-1311 ASGGVAPYTYSVA
+1311 
-1324 NGRLPAGL
+1324 
-1332 TLSGNGT
+1332 
-1339 LSGTPTAEGVFSFA
+1339 
-1353 IAVADA
+1353 
-1359 GNASTT
+1359 
-1365 QAYTFTVDGPNLV
+1365 
-1378 LPAST
+1378 
-1383 LPAGTAAQ
+1383 
-1391 VYAATIAPATGGIA
+1391 
-1405 PYSYALTAGALPSG
+1405 
-1419 IVLDAATG
+1419 
-1427 GLSGTPTSSGTF
+1427 SGTF

-1448 TPSPAAQASQRYTVT
+1448 TPSPAVQASQNYSVT

-1479 TRGSAYTQVLTA
+1479 VRGSAYNQVLTA

-1511 TLASDGTLSG
+1511 TLANDGTLSG

-1557 AVADV
+1557 AVGDV

-1570 VTVAVTANDTGNIAS
+1570 VTVAVTANDTGNITA
-1585 IGIATA
+1585 IAIAAA

-1630 PVTVTIAVNARP
+1630 AATVTIAVNARP

-1680 ASAGTATITRTGGTA
+1680 ASAGTATITQVGGLA

-1741 FATSVPAS
+1741 FATSVPAN

-1841 AMASS
+1841 AVASS
-1846 GNSTAQGQGDLGLWV
+1846 GTSGTSTAQGQGDLGLWV

-1954 RRFVTDDSSM
+1954 RRYVTDDASM

-1973 WIASVST
+1973 WIASLST
-1980 GADLQRGELQVTP
+1980 GADLQRGELQITP

>member
-1 MSTTF
+1 M
-6 AASGGVRLLL
+6 
-16 RWMLALWLLATSHV
+16 
-30 ALAAYCPTPK
+30 
-40 SATVNSGG
+40 
-48 SVSFEVG
+48 
-55 DCDGP
+55 
-60 SNIGMTDPG
+60 
-69 VPPAHGTYSLP
+69 
-80 GQNPDSTEQVTY
+80 
-92 TNNGD
+92 
-97 GATSDSFYLLDED
+97 
-110 NNQIVFNITVN
+110 
-121 PSRTASIAVSPASR
+121 
-135 NENSG
+135 
-140 AAFTY
+140 
-145 TVTLSQSSSSA
+145 
-156 TTVNLSRGGTA
+156 
-167 TSGTDY
+167 
-173 TGAPSSIVVPANAT
+173 
-187 TATFSV
+187 
-193 TPVAD
+193 
-198 TTVEAD
+198 
-204 ETVVISVASGSGYGI
+204 VISVVSGSGYGI

-232 DFPTASITVSP
+232 DFPNASIAVAP
-243 SSVPED
+243 SSVAED
-249 GTTNLIYTVSLDQ
+249 GAGNLIYTVTLDQ
-262 AAQSAVSVAFSV
+262 AAPSAVSVAFSV
-274 GGSATSGTDYAAV
+274 GGTATSGTDYAAV

-308 DATIEPDETVVISLA
+308 DSTIEPDETVVISLA
-323 AGSGYSVGS
+323 AGSGYNVGS

-346 ALSINDVSVSEGN
+346 SLSINDVSVNEGN

-370 LSQPAGAGGVSF
+370 LSQPAGTGGVSF
-382 DISTADGTAT
+382 DIATADGTAT

-399 SSLAGQTIPAGSS
+399 SSLTGQTIPAGSS
-412 SATFTVQVN
+412 SATFTVLVN
-421 GDSLSEPDETFFVN
+421 GDTLSEPDETFFVN
-435 VSNVTGATVADAQ
+435 ISNVTGASVADAQ
-448 GLGTIVNDDAV
+448 GQGTIVNDDAL
-459 PSLSIDDISVNEGNS
+459 PALSIDDVSVNEGNS

-509 YVARSGTLTFPP
+509 YVARSGTLTFAP
-521 GTTAQGVAITVN
+521 GVTTQGVAITVN
-533 GDTAVEASE
+533 GDTAVEPNE

-556 ARATGTGTIL
+556 ARATGTGTIV

-571 VIVGPATLPAATA
+571 VTVGPASLPAATA

-604 VTAGALPPGLTLS
+604 ITAGALPAGLTLS

-625 PTATGSF
+625 PTASGSF

-648 NRAYT
+648 ARAYT
-653 LTVAGAT
+653 LTVAVAT
-660 VTLPATNL
+660 TTFPATSL

-677 SSALTPATGGIAPY
+677 SSALNPATGGVAPY

-715 TPGTAGSFSFNV
+715 TPGSVGSFSFSV
-727 TATDSTSG
+727 TATDSTTG

-740 TQSYSLTIAAPPIV
+740 TRSYTLTIAAPPIV
-754 VAPSTLPAATRGTAY
+754 VAPSALPAATRGTAY

-774 ASGGTAPYTYT
+774 ASGGTAPYTYA
-785 LASGTLPAGLT
+785 LASGTLPAGIT

-811 SFNFTVTATDAGSF
+811 SFNVTVTATDAGSF
-825 TGNQAYSLT
+825 TGNQAYTLT
-834 VAGPNVVLPASTLP
+834 VAGPNLVLPASTLP
-848 AGTAGQAYAATIT
+848 AGTAGQAYSAAIT
-861 PASGGT
+861 PATGGT

-879 PAGVVVDAAT
+879 PAGVVVDVAT
-889 GSLSGTP
+889 GALSGTS

-901 FTFTLTVSDSTPSP
+901 FNFTLTVSDSTPSP

-926 IAAPVIVVAPTTLP
+926 ITAPVVVIAPTTLP

-954 SGGTAPYTYTLASGT
+954 SGGTAPYTYTVSAGS
-969 LPAGLTLASNGTLSG
+969 LPAGITLASNGTLSG

-992 NFTVTATDANA
+992 NVTVTATDANT
-1003 FTAAQA
+1003 FTATQA

-1030 AGQAYAA
+1030 AGQAYSAA
-1037 TISPATGGTA
+1037 ITPATGGTA
-1047 PYSYALT
+1047 PYRYALT
-1054 GGVLPAGVVVDA
+1054 AGALPNGVVVDA
-1066 ATGSLSGTP
+1066 ATG
-1075 TVAGTFTFTLTVSDS
+1075 
-1090 TPSPA
+1090 
-1095 AQASRSY
+1095 R
-1102 TLTIAAPVIV
+1102 
-1112 VAPTALP
+1112 
-1119 AATRGTAYSQTLS
+1119 
-1132 ASGGTA
+1132 
-1138 PYTYSLGSGTLPA
+1138 
-1151 GLTLASNG
+1151 
-1159 TLSGTATVEGSFSF
+1159 
-1173 TVTAT
+1173 
-1178 DANAFTA
+1178 
-1185 AQAYALTVAGPNLT
+1185 
-1199 LPASTLPAGTAGQAY
+1199 
-1214 AATISPATGGTAP
+1214 
-1227 YSYALTAGTLPNGM
+1227 
-1241 VLDAATGALSGTPT
+1241 LSGTPT
-1255 LSGNFAFTLTASD
+1255 L
-1268 STPSPAAQASRNY
+1268 
-1281 TLTIA
+1281 
-1286 AATLVPGQPT
+1286 
-1296 LPPAVRG
+1296 
-1303 RPYSQVLT
+1303 
-1311 ASGGVAPYTYSVA
+1311 
-1324 NGRLPAGL
+1324 
-1332 TLSGNGT
+1332 
-1339 LSGTPTAEGVFSFA
+1339 
-1353 IAVADA
+1353 
-1359 GNASTT
+1359 
-1365 QAYTFTVDGPNLV
+1365 
-1378 LPAST
+1378 
-1383 LPAGTAAQ
+1383 
-1391 VYAATIAPATGGIA
+1391 
-1405 PYSYALTAGALPSG
+1405 
-1419 IVLDAATG
+1419 
-1427 GLSGTPTSSGTF
+1427 SGTF

-1448 TPSPAAQASQRYTVT
+1448 TPSPAVQASQNYSVT

-1479 TRGSAYTQVLTA
+1479 VRGSAYNQMLTA

-1570 VTVAVTANDTGNIAS
+1570 VTVAVTANDTGNITT
-1585 IGIATA
+1585 IAIAAA

-1630 PVTVTIAVNARP
+1630 AATVTIAVNARP

-1680 ASAGTATITRTGGTA
+1680 ASAGTATITQVGGLA

-1741 FATSVPAS
+1741 FATSVPAN

-1825 CSPDTQE
+1825 CSPDTHE

-1841 AMASS
+1841 AVASS
-1846 GNSTAQGQGDLGLWV
+1846 GNSAAQGQGDLGLWV

-1954 RRFVTDDSSM
+1954 RRYVTDDASM

-1973 WIASVST
+1973 WIASLST
-1980 GADLQRGELQVTP
+1980 GADLQRGELQITP

>member
-1 MSTTF
+1 MNKQRRFPADATGGRARLAVMFVLF
-6 AASGGVRLLL
+6 A
-16 RWMLALWLLATSHV
+16 MMLLAPGWAMAQAST
-30 ALAAYCPTPK
+30 YCPTLN
-40 SATVNSGG
+40 ATVVQGG
-48 SVSFEVG
+48 SVQIDVTT
-55 DCDGP
+55 CDGTGADD
-60 SNIGMTDPG
+60 IGIGWNG
-69 VPPAHGTYSLP
+69 VQPPHGTLVVP
-80 GQNPDSTEQVTY
+80 NPSGAQGTQIVTY
-92 TNNGD
+92 THNGD
-97 GATSDSFYLLDED
+97 SATSDTFPLED
-110 NNQIVFNITVN
+110 GRGDTITVN
-121 PSRTASIAVSPASR
+121 ITITPNQP
-135 NENSG
+135 
-140 AAFTY
+140 
-145 TVTLSQSSSSA
+145 TL
-156 TTVNLSRGGTA
+156 
-167 TSGTDY
+167 
-173 TGAPSSIVVPANAT
+173 
-187 TATFSV
+187 
-193 TPVAD
+193 
-198 TTVEAD
+198 
-204 ETVVISVASGSGYGI
+204 
-219 GSPSSATATIVND
+219 
-232 DFPTASITVSP
+232 
-243 SSVPED
+243 
-249 GTTNLIYTVSLDQ
+249 LINN
-262 AAQSAVSVAFSV
+262 VSV
-274 GGSATSGTDYAAV
+274 
-287 SSPLVI
+287 
-293 NAGQTTGTITINPTA
+293 N
-308 DATIEPDETVVISLA
+308 
-323 AGSGYSVGS
+323 
-332 PNSATG
+332 
-338 TILNDDQP
+338 
-346 ALSINDVSVSEGN
+346 EGN

-370 LSQPAGAGGVSF
+370 LSQPAGTGGVSF
-382 DISTADGTAT
+382 DIATADGTAT

-399 SSLAGQTIPAGSS
+399 SSLTGQTIPAGSS
-412 SATFTVQVN
+412 SATFTVLVN
-421 GDSLSEPDETFFVN
+421 GDTLSEPNETFFVN
-435 VSNVTGATVADAQ
+435 VSNVTGASVGDGQ
-448 GLGTIVNDDAV
+448 GQGTIVNDDAL
-459 PSLSIDDISVNEGNS
+459 PALSIDDVSVNEGNS

-495 NYATANGTATAGSD
+495 NYITADGTATAGSD
-509 YVARSGTLTFPP
+509 YAARSGTLTFAP
-521 GTTAQGVAITVN
+521 GVTAQGVAITVN
-533 GDTAVEASE
+533 GDTAVEPNE

-556 ARATGTGTIL
+556 ARATGTGTIV

-571 VIVGPATLPAATA
+571 VVVGPASLPAATA

-590 NLSASGGTAPYTFA
+590 TLSASGGTAPHTFA
-604 VTAGALPPGLTLS
+604 ITAGALPAGLSLS
-617 AAGVLSGT
+617 AGGVLSGT
-625 PTATGSF
+625 PTASGGF

-648 NRAYT
+648 ARAYT
-653 LTVAGAT
+653 LTVAVAT
-660 VTLPATNL
+660 TTFPATSL

-677 SSALTPATGGIAPY
+677 SSALNPATGGVAPY

-715 TPGTAGSFSFNV
+715 TPGSVGNFSFSV
-727 TATDSTSG
+727 TATDSTTG

-740 TQSYSLTIAAPPIV
+740 TRSYTLTIAAPPIV
-754 VAPSTLPAATRGTAY
+754 VAPSALPAATRGTAY

-774 ASGGTAPYTYT
+774 ASGGTAPYTYA
-785 LASGTLPAGLT
+785 LASGTLPAGIT

-825 TGNQAYSLT
+825 TGNQAYTLT
-834 VAGPNVVLPASTLP
+834 VAGPNLVLPASTLP
-848 AGTAGQAYAATIT
+848 AGTAGQAYSAAIT
-861 PASGGT
+861 PATGGT
-867 APYSYALTGGVL
+867 APYTYALTGGVL

-889 GSLSGTP
+889 GALSGTP

-901 FTFTLTVSDSTPSP
+901 FNFTLTVSDSTPSP

-926 IAAPVIVVAPTTLP
+926 IAAPVVVVAPSALP
-940 AATRGTAYSQTLSA
+940 SATRGTAYSQTLSA
-954 SGGTAPYTYTLASGT
+954 SGGTAPYTYAVSAGS
-969 LPAGLTLASNGTLSG
+969 LPAGITLASNGTLSG

-992 NFTVTATDANA
+992 NFTVTATDANT
-1003 FTAAQA
+1003 FTATQA

-1030 AGQAYAA
+1030 AGQAYSAA
-1037 TISPATGGTA
+1037 ITPATGGTA
-1047 PYSYALT
+1047 PY
-1054 GGVLPAGVVVDA
+1054 
-1066 ATGSLSGTP
+1066 
-1075 TVAGTFTFTLTVSDS
+1075 
-1090 TPSPA
+1090 
-1095 AQASRSY
+1095 R
-1102 TLTIAAPVIV
+1102 
-1112 VAPTALP
+1112 
-1119 AATRGTAYSQTLS
+1119 
-1132 ASGGTA
+1132 
-1138 PYTYSLGSGTLPA
+1138 
-1151 GLTLASNG
+1151 
-1159 TLSGTATVEGSFSF
+1159 
-1173 TVTAT
+1173 
-1178 DANAFTA
+1178 
-1185 AQAYALTVAGPNLT
+1185 
-1199 LPASTLPAGTAGQAY
+1199 
-1214 AATISPATGGTAP
+1214 
-1227 YSYALTAGTLPNGM
+1227 YALTAGALPNG
-1241 VLDAATGALSGTPT
+1241 VIVDAATGALSGTPT
-1255 LSGNFAFTLTASD
+1255 L
-1268 STPSPAAQASRNY
+1268 
-1281 TLTIA
+1281 
-1286 AATLVPGQPT
+1286 
-1296 LPPAVRG
+1296 
-1303 RPYSQVLT
+1303 
-1311 ASGGVAPYTYSVA
+1311 
-1324 NGRLPAGL
+1324 
-1332 TLSGNGT
+1332 
-1339 LSGTPTAEGVFSFA
+1339 
-1353 IAVADA
+1353 
-1359 GNASTT
+1359 
-1365 QAYTFTVDGPNLV
+1365 
-1378 LPAST
+1378 
-1383 LPAGTAAQ
+1383 
-1391 VYAATIAPATGGIA
+1391 
-1405 PYSYALTAGALPSG
+1405 
-1419 IVLDAATG
+1419 
-1427 GLSGTPTSSGTF
+1427 SGTF

-1448 TPSPAAQASQRYTVT
+1448 TPSPAVQASQNYSVT

-1479 TRGSAYTQVLTA
+1479 VRGSAYNQVLTA

-1497 YRYSIASGTLPAGL
+1497 YRYSIASGTLPTGL
-1511 TLASDGTLSG
+1511 TLANDGTLSG

-1570 VTVAVTANDTGNIAS
+1570 VTVAVTANDTGNITA
-1585 IGIATA
+1585 IAIAAA

-1630 PVTVTIAVNARP
+1630 AATVTIAVNARP

-1680 ASAGTATITRTGGTA
+1680 ASAGTATITQVGGLA

-1706 PAAAAMA
+1706 PTAAAMA

-1741 FATSVPAS
+1741 FATSVPAN

-1841 AMASS
+1841 AVASS
-1846 GNSTAQGQGDLGLWV
+1846 GTSTAQGQGDLGLWV

-1954 RRFVTDDSSM
+1954 RRYVTDDASM

-1973 WIASVST
+1973 WIASLST
-1980 GADLQRGELQVTP
+1980 GADLQRGELQITP

>member
-1 MSTTF
+1 MNKQRRFPADATGGRARLAVMFVLF
-6 AASGGVRLLL
+6 A
-16 RWMLALWLLATSHV
+16 MMLLAPGWAMAQAST
-30 ALAAYCPTPK
+30 YCPTLN
-40 SATVNSGG
+40 ATVVQGG
-48 SVSFEVG
+48 SVQIDVTT
-55 DCDGP
+55 CDGTGADD
-60 SNIGMTDPG
+60 IGIGWNG
-69 VPPAHGTYSLP
+69 VQPPHGTLVVP
-80 GQNPDSTEQVTY
+80 NPSGAQGTQIVTY
-92 TNNGD
+92 THNGD
-97 GATSDSFYLLDED
+97 SATSDTFPLED
-110 NNQIVFNITVN
+110 GRGDTITVN
-121 PSRTASIAVSPASR
+121 I
-135 NENSG
+135 
-140 AAFTY
+140 
-145 TVTLSQSSSSA
+145 
-156 TTVNLSRGGTA
+156 
-167 TSGTDY
+167 
-173 TGAPSSIVVPANAT
+173 
-187 TATFSV
+187 
-193 TPVAD
+193 
-198 TTVEAD
+198 
-204 ETVVISVASGSGYGI
+204 
-219 GSPSSATATIVND
+219 
-232 DFPTASITVSP
+232 
-243 SSVPED
+243 
-249 GTTNLIYTVSLDQ
+249 
-262 AAQSAVSVAFSV
+262 
-274 GGSATSGTDYAAV
+274 
-287 SSPLVI
+287 
-293 NAGQTTGTITINPTA
+293 TITPNQPT
-308 DATIEPDETVVISLA
+308 
-323 AGSGYSVGS
+323 
-332 PNSATG
+332 
-338 TILNDDQP
+338 
-346 ALSINDVSVSEGN
+346 LSINNVSVNEGN

-370 LSQPAGAGGVSF
+370 LSQPAGTGGVSF
-382 DISTADGTAT
+382 DIATADGTAT

-399 SSLAGQTIPAGSS
+399 SSLTGQTIPAGSS
-412 SATFTVQVN
+412 SATFTVLVN
-421 GDSLSEPDETFFVN
+421 GDTLSEPNETFFVN
-435 VSNVTGATVADAQ
+435 VSNVTGASVGDGQ
-448 GLGTIVNDDAV
+448 GQGTIVNDDAL
-459 PSLSIDDISVNEGNS
+459 PALSIDDVSVNEGNS

-495 NYATANGTATAGSD
+495 NYITADGTATAGSD
-509 YVARSGTLTFPP
+509 YAARSGTLTFAP
-521 GTTAQGVAITVN
+521 GVTAQGVAITVN
-533 GDTAVEASE
+533 GDTAVEPNE

-556 ARATGTGTIL
+556 ARATGTGTIV
-566 NDDVV
+566 NDDLVV
-571 VIVGPATLPAATA
+571 VVGPASLPAATA

-590 NLSASGGTAPYTFA
+590 TLSASGGTAPYTFA
-604 VTAGALPPGLTLS
+604 ITAGALPAGLTLS

-625 PTATGSF
+625 PTASGGF

-648 NRAYT
+648 ARAYT
-653 LTVAGAT
+653 LTVAVAT
-660 VTLPATNL
+660 TTFPATSL

-677 SSALTPATGGIAPY
+677 SSALNPATGGVAPY

-706 NGSSGALTG
+706 DGSSGALTG
-715 TPGTAGSFSFNV
+715 TPGSVGSFSFSV
-727 TATDSTSG
+727 TATDSTTG

-740 TQSYSLTIAAPPIV
+740 TRGYNLTIAAPPIV
-754 VAPSTLPAATRGTAY
+754 VAPSALPSATRGTAY

-774 ASGGTAPYTYT
+774 ASGGTAPYTYA
-785 LASGTLPAGLT
+785 LASGTLPAGIT

-811 SFNFTVTATDAGSF
+811 SFNFTVTATDANTF
-825 TGNQAYSLT
+825 TATQAYALT
-834 VAGPNVVLPASTLP
+834 VAGPNLALPASTLP
-848 AGTAGQAYAATIT
+848 AGTAGQAYSAAIT
-861 PASGGT
+861 PATGGT

-889 GSLSGTP
+889 GALSGTP

-901 FTFTLTVSDSTPSP
+901 FNFTLTVSDSTPSP

-926 IAAPVIVVAPTTLP
+926 IAAPVVVIAPTTLP

-954 SGGTAPYTYTLASGT
+954 SGGTAPYTYAVSAGS
-969 LPAGLTLASNGTLSG
+969 LPAGITLASNGTLSG

-992 NFTVTATDANA
+992 NFTVTATDANT
-1003 FTAAQA
+1003 FTATQA

-1030 AGQAYAA
+1030 AGQAYSAA
-1037 TISPATGGTA
+1037 ITPATGGTA
-1047 PYSYALT
+1047 PY
-1054 GGVLPAGVVVDA
+1054 
-1066 ATGSLSGTP
+1066 
-1075 TVAGTFTFTLTVSDS
+1075 
-1090 TPSPA
+1090 
-1095 AQASRSY
+1095 R
-1102 TLTIAAPVIV
+1102 
-1112 VAPTALP
+1112 
-1119 AATRGTAYSQTLS
+1119 
-1132 ASGGTA
+1132 
-1138 PYTYSLGSGTLPA
+1138 
-1151 GLTLASNG
+1151 
-1159 TLSGTATVEGSFSF
+1159 
-1173 TVTAT
+1173 
-1178 DANAFTA
+1178 
-1185 AQAYALTVAGPNLT
+1185 
-1199 LPASTLPAGTAGQAY
+1199 
-1214 AATISPATGGTAP
+1214 
-1227 YSYALTAGTLPNGM
+1227 YALTAGALPNG
-1241 VLDAATGALSGTPT
+1241 VIVDAATGALSGTPT
-1255 LSGNFAFTLTASD
+1255 LSS
-1268 STPSPAAQASRNY
+1268 
-1281 TLTIA
+1281 
-1286 AATLVPGQPT
+1286 
-1296 LPPAVRG
+1296 
-1303 RPYSQVLT
+1303 
-1311 ASGGVAPYTYSVA
+1311 
-1324 NGRLPAGL
+1324 
-1332 TLSGNGT
+1332 
-1339 LSGTPTAEGVFSFA
+1339 
-1353 IAVADA
+1353 
-1359 GNASTT
+1359 
-1365 QAYTFTVDGPNLV
+1365 
-1378 LPAST
+1378 
-1383 LPAGTAAQ
+1383 
-1391 VYAATIAPATGGIA
+1391 
-1405 PYSYALTAGALPSG
+1405 
-1419 IVLDAATG
+1419 
-1427 GLSGTPTSSGTF
+1427 TF

-1448 TPSPAAQASQRYTVT
+1448 TPSPAVQASQNYSVT

-1479 TRGSAYTQVLTA
+1479 VRGSAYNQVLTA

-1511 TLASDGTLSG
+1511 TLANDGTLSG

-1557 AVADV
+1557 AAADV

-1570 VTVAVTANDTGNIAS
+1570 VTVAVTANDTGNITT
-1585 IGIATA
+1585 IAIAAA

-1630 PVTVTIAVNARP
+1630 AATVTIAVNARP

-1680 ASAGTATITRTGGTA
+1680 ASAGTATITQVGGLA

-1741 FATSVPAS
+1741 FATSVPAN

-1793 ATHRGGSTFSNAVSF
+1793 ATHRGGGTFSNAVSF

-1841 AMASS
+1841 AVAST
-1846 GNSTAQGQGDLGLWV
+1846 GTTAQGQGDLGLWV

-1954 RRFVTDDSSM
+1954 RRYVTDDASM

-1973 WIASVST
+1973 WIASLST
-1980 GADLQRGELQVTP
+1980 GADLQRGELQITP

-2078 AGQSA
+2078 TGQSA

>member
-1 MSTTF
+1 MNKQPRFPADATGGRARLAVMFVLF
-6 AASGGVRLLL
+6 A
-16 RWMLALWLLATSHV
+16 MMLLAPGWAMAQAST
-30 ALAAYCPTPK
+30 YCPTLN
-40 SATVNSGG
+40 ATVVQGG
-48 SVSFEVG
+48 SVQIDVTT
-55 DCDGP
+55 CDGTGADD
-60 SNIGMTDPG
+60 IGIGWNG
-69 VPPAHGTYSLP
+69 VQPPHGTLVVP
-80 GQNPDSTEQVTY
+80 NPSGAQGTQIVTY
-92 TNNGD
+92 THNGD
-97 GATSDSFYLLDED
+97 SATSDTFPLED
-110 NNQIVFNITVN
+110 GRGDTITVN
-121 PSRTASIAVSPASR
+121 I
-135 NENSG
+135 
-140 AAFTY
+140 
-145 TVTLSQSSSSA
+145 
-156 TTVNLSRGGTA
+156 
-167 TSGTDY
+167 
-173 TGAPSSIVVPANAT
+173 
-187 TATFSV
+187 
-193 TPVAD
+193 
-198 TTVEAD
+198 
-204 ETVVISVASGSGYGI
+204 
-219 GSPSSATATIVND
+219 
-232 DFPTASITVSP
+232 
-243 SSVPED
+243 
-249 GTTNLIYTVSLDQ
+249 
-262 AAQSAVSVAFSV
+262 
-274 GGSATSGTDYAAV
+274 
-287 SSPLVI
+287 
-293 NAGQTTGTITINPTA
+293 TITPNQPT
-308 DATIEPDETVVISLA
+308 
-323 AGSGYSVGS
+323 
-332 PNSATG
+332 
-338 TILNDDQP
+338 
-346 ALSINDVSVSEGN
+346 LSINNVSVNEGN

-370 LSQPAGAGGVSF
+370 LSQPAGTGGVSF
-382 DISTADGTAT
+382 DIATADGTAT

-399 SSLAGQTIPAGSS
+399 SSLTGQTIPAGSS
-412 SATFTVQVN
+412 SATFTVLVN
-421 GDSLSEPDETFFVN
+421 GDTLSEPNETFFVN
-435 VSNVTGATVADAQ
+435 VSNVTGASVGDGQ
-448 GLGTIVNDDAV
+448 GQGTIVNDDAL
-459 PSLSIDDISVNEGNS
+459 PALSIDDVSVNEGNS

-495 NYATANGTATAGSD
+495 NYITADGTATAGSD
-509 YVARSGTLTFPP
+509 YAARSGTLTFAP
-521 GTTAQGVAITVN
+521 GVTAQGVAITVN
-533 GDTAVEASE
+533 GDTAVEPNE

-556 ARATGTGTIL
+556 ARATGTGTIV

-571 VIVGPATLPAATA
+571 VVVGPASLPAATA

-590 NLSASGGTAPYTFA
+590 TLSASGGTAPYTFA
-604 VTAGALPPGLTLS
+604 ITAGALPAGLSLS
-617 AAGVLSGT
+617 AGGVLSGT
-625 PTATGSF
+625 PTASGGF

-648 NRAYT
+648 ARAYT
-653 LTVAGAT
+653 LTVAVAT
-660 VTLPATNL
+660 TTFPATSL

-677 SSALTPATGGIAPY
+677 SSALNPATGGVAPY

-715 TPGTAGSFSFNV
+715 TPGSVGSFSFSV
-727 TATDSTSG
+727 TATDSTTG

-740 TQSYSLTIAAPPIV
+740 TRGYTLTIAAPPIV
-754 VAPSTLPAATRGTAY
+754 VAPSALPAATRGTAY

-774 ASGGTAPYTYT
+774 ASGGTAPYTYA
-785 LASGTLPAGLT
+785 LASGTLPAGIT

-811 SFNFTVTATDAGSF
+811 SFNLTVTATDAGSF
-825 TGNQAYSLT
+825 TGNQAYTLT
-834 VAGPNVVLPASTLP
+834 VAGPNLVLPASTLP
-848 AGTAGQAYAATIT
+848 AGTAGQAYSAAIT
-861 PASGGT
+861 PATGGT
-867 APYSYALTGGVL
+867 APYTYALTGGVL

-889 GSLSGTP
+889 GTLSGTP

-901 FTFTLTVSDSTPSP
+901 FNFTLTVSDSTPSP

-926 IAAPVIVVAPTTLP
+926 IAAPVVVIAPTTLP

-954 SGGTAPYTYTLASGT
+954 SGGTAPYTYAVSAGS
-969 LPAGLTLASNGTLSG
+969 LPAGITLASNGTLSG

-992 NFTVTATDANA
+992 NVTVTATDANT
-1003 FTAAQA
+1003 FTATQA

-1030 AGQAYAA
+1030 AGQAYSAA
-1037 TISPATGGTA
+1037 ITPATGGTA

-1066 ATGSLSGTP
+1066 ATGTLSGTP
-1075 TVAGTFTFTLTVSDS
+1075 TVAGTFNFTLTVSDS

-1102 TLTIAAPVIV
+1102 TLTIAAPVV
-1112 VAPTALP
+1112 VIAPTTLP

-1138 PYTYSLGSGTLPA
+1138 PYTYAVSAGSLPA
-1151 GLTLASNG
+1151 GITLASNG
-1159 TLSGTATVEGSFSF
+1159 TLSGTATVEGSFNV

-1178 DANAFTA
+1178 DANTFTA
-1185 AQAYALTVAGPNLT
+1185 TQAYALTVAGPNLA

-1214 AATISPATGGTAP
+1214 SAAITPATGGTAP
-1227 YSYALTAGTLPNGM
+1227 YRYALTAGALPNG
-1241 VLDAATGALSGTPT
+1241 VIVDAATGALSGTPT
-1255 LSGNFAFTLTASD
+1255 L
-1268 STPSPAAQASRNY
+1268 
-1281 TLTIA
+1281 
-1286 AATLVPGQPT
+1286 
-1296 LPPAVRG
+1296 
-1303 RPYSQVLT
+1303 
-1311 ASGGVAPYTYSVA
+1311 
-1324 NGRLPAGL
+1324 
-1332 TLSGNGT
+1332 
-1339 LSGTPTAEGVFSFA
+1339 
-1353 IAVADA
+1353 
-1359 GNASTT
+1359 
-1365 QAYTFTVDGPNLV
+1365 
-1378 LPAST
+1378 
-1383 LPAGTAAQ
+1383 
-1391 VYAATIAPATGGIA
+1391 
-1405 PYSYALTAGALPSG
+1405 
-1419 IVLDAATG
+1419 
-1427 GLSGTPTSSGTF
+1427 SGTF

-1448 TPSPAAQASQRYTVT
+1448 TPSPAAQASQNYSVT

-1479 TRGSAYTQVLTA
+1479 VRGSAYNQVITA

-1497 YRYSIASGTLPAGL
+1497 YRYSIASGTLPTGL
-1511 TLASDGTLSG
+1511 TLANDGTLSG

-1570 VTVAVTANDTGNIAS
+1570 VTVAVTANDTGNITA
-1585 IGIATA
+1585 IAIAAA

-1630 PVTVTIAVNARP
+1630 AATVTIAVNARP

-1680 ASAGTATITRTGGTA
+1680 ASAGTATITQVGGLA

-1741 FATSVPAS
+1741 FATSVPAN

-1841 AMASS
+1841 AVASS
-1846 GNSTAQGQGDLGLWV
+1846 GTSTAQGQGDLGLWV

-1954 RRFVTDDSSM
+1954 RRYVTDDASM

-1973 WIASVST
+1973 WIASLST
-1980 GADLQRGELQVTP
+1980 GADLQRGELQITP

>member
-1 MSTTF
+1 MFVLF
-6 AASGGVRLLL
+6 A
-16 RWMLALWLLATSHV
+16 MMLLAPGWAMAQAST
-30 ALAAYCPTPK
+30 YCPTLN
-40 SATVNSGG
+40 ATVVQGG
-48 SVSFEVG
+48 SVQIDVTT
-55 DCDGP
+55 CDGTGADD
-60 SNIGMTDPG
+60 IGIGWNG
-69 VPPAHGTYSLP
+69 VQPPHGTLVVP
-80 GQNPDSTEQVTY
+80 NPSGAQGTQIVTY
-92 TNNGD
+92 THNGD
-97 GATSDSFYLLDED
+97 SATSDTFPLED
-110 NNQIVFNITVN
+110 GRGDTITVN
-121 PSRTASIAVSPASR
+121 I
-135 NENSG
+135 
-140 AAFTY
+140 
-145 TVTLSQSSSSA
+145 
-156 TTVNLSRGGTA
+156 
-167 TSGTDY
+167 
-173 TGAPSSIVVPANAT
+173 
-187 TATFSV
+187 
-193 TPVAD
+193 
-198 TTVEAD
+198 
-204 ETVVISVASGSGYGI
+204 
-219 GSPSSATATIVND
+219 
-232 DFPTASITVSP
+232 
-243 SSVPED
+243 
-249 GTTNLIYTVSLDQ
+249 
-262 AAQSAVSVAFSV
+262 
-274 GGSATSGTDYAAV
+274 
-287 SSPLVI
+287 
-293 NAGQTTGTITINPTA
+293 TITPNQPT
-308 DATIEPDETVVISLA
+308 
-323 AGSGYSVGS
+323 
-332 PNSATG
+332 
-338 TILNDDQP
+338 
-346 ALSINDVSVSEGN
+346 LSINDVSVNEGN

-370 LSQPAGAGGVSF
+370 LSQPAGTGGVSF
-382 DISTADGTAT
+382 DIATADGTAT

-399 SSLAGQTIPAGSS
+399 SSLTGQTIPAGSS
-412 SATFTVQVN
+412 SATFTVLVN
-421 GDSLSEPDETFFVN
+421 GDTLSEPNETFFVN
-435 VSNVTGATVADAQ
+435 VSNVTGASVGDGQ
-448 GLGTIVNDDAV
+448 GQGTIVNDDAL
-459 PSLSIDDISVNEGNS
+459 PALSIDDVSVNEGNS

-495 NYATANGTATAGSD
+495 NYITADGTATAGSD
-509 YVARSGTLTFPP
+509 YAARSGTLTFAP
-521 GTTAQGVAITVN
+521 GITAQGVAITVN
-533 GDTAVEASE
+533 GDTAVEPNE

-556 ARATGTGTIL
+556 ARATGTGTIV

-571 VIVGPATLPAATA
+571 VVVGPASLPAATA

-590 NLSASGGTAPYTFA
+590 TLSASGGTAPYTFA
-604 VTAGALPPGLTLS
+604 ITAGALPAGLSLS
-617 AAGVLSGT
+617 AGGVLSGT
-625 PTATGSF
+625 PTASGGF

-648 NRAYT
+648 ARAYT
-653 LTVAGAT
+653 LTVAVAT
-660 VTLPATNL
+660 TTFPATSL

-677 SSALTPATGGIAPY
+677 SSALNPATGGVAPY

-706 NGSSGALTG
+706 DGSSGALTG
-715 TPGTAGSFSFNV
+715 TPGSVGSFSFSV
-727 TATDSTSG
+727 TATDSTTG

-740 TQSYSLTIAAPPIV
+740 TRSYTLTIAAPPIV
-754 VAPSTLPAATRGTAY
+754 VAPSALPSATRGTAY

-774 ASGGTAPYTYT
+774 ASGGSAPYTYA
-785 LASGTLPAGLT
+785 LASGTLPAGIT

-825 TGNQAYSLT
+825 TGNQAYTLT
-834 VAGPNVVLPASTLP
+834 VAGPNLVLPASTLP
-848 AGTAGQAYAATIT
+848 AGTAGQAYSAAIT
-861 PASGGT
+861 PATGGT

-889 GSLSGTP
+889 GALSGTP

-901 FTFTLTVSDSTPSP
+901 FNFTVTVSDSTPSP

-926 IAAPVIVVAPTTLP
+926 IAAPVVVIAPTTLP

-954 SGGTAPYTYTLASGT
+954 SGGTAPYTYALASGT
-969 LPAGLTLASNGTLSG
+969 LPAGITLASNGTLSG

-992 NFTVTATDANA
+992 NVTVTATDANT
-1003 FTAAQA
+1003 FTATQA

-1030 AGQAYAA
+1030 AGQAYSAA
-1037 TISPATGGTA
+1037 ITPATGGTA

-1066 ATGSLSGTP
+1066 ATGALSGTP
-1075 TVAGTFTFTLTVSDS
+1075 TVAGTFNFTLTASDS

-1102 TLTIAAPVIV
+1102 TLTIAAPVV
-1112 VAPTALP
+1112 VIAPTTLP

-1138 PYTYSLGSGTLPA
+1138 PYTYAVSAGSLPA
-1151 GLTLASNG
+1151 GITLASNG
-1159 TLSGTATVEGSFSF
+1159 TLSGTATVEGSFNV

-1178 DANAFTA
+1178 DANTFTA
-1185 AQAYALTVAGPNLT
+1185 TQAYALTVAGPNLA

-1214 AATISPATGGTAP
+1214 SAAITPATGGTAP
-1227 YSYALTAGTLPNGM
+1227 YRYALTAGALPNG
-1241 VLDAATGALSGTPT
+1241 VVVDAATGALSGTPT
-1255 LSGNFAFTLTASD
+1255 L
-1268 STPSPAAQASRNY
+1268 
-1281 TLTIA
+1281 
-1286 AATLVPGQPT
+1286 
-1296 LPPAVRG
+1296 
-1303 RPYSQVLT
+1303 
-1311 ASGGVAPYTYSVA
+1311 
-1324 NGRLPAGL
+1324 
-1332 TLSGNGT
+1332 
-1339 LSGTPTAEGVFSFA
+1339 
-1353 IAVADA
+1353 
-1359 GNASTT
+1359 
-1365 QAYTFTVDGPNLV
+1365 
-1378 LPAST
+1378 
-1383 LPAGTAAQ
+1383 
-1391 VYAATIAPATGGIA
+1391 
-1405 PYSYALTAGALPSG
+1405 
-1419 IVLDAATG
+1419 
-1427 GLSGTPTSSGTF
+1427 SGTF

-1448 TPSPAAQASQRYTVT
+1448 TPSPAAQASQNYSVT

-1472 QPTLPPA
+1472 QPILPPA
-1479 TRGSAYTQVLTA
+1479 VRGSAYNQVLTA

-1570 VTVAVTANDTGNIAS
+1570 VTVAVTTNDTGNITT
-1585 IGIATA
+1585 IAIAAA

-1630 PVTVTIAVNARP
+1630 AATVTIAVNARP

-1680 ASAGTATITRTGGTA
+1680 ASAGTATITQVGGIA

-1814 RQADRGISAQP
+1814 RQADRGIIAQP

-1841 AMASS
+1841 AVASS
-1846 GNSTAQGQGDLGLWV
+1846 GTSTAQGQGDLGLWV

-1954 RRFVTDDSSM
+1954 RRYVTDDASM

-1973 WIASVST
+1973 WIASLST
-1980 GADLQRGELQVTP
+1980 GADLQRGELQITP

>member
-1 MSTTF
+1 MNKQPRFPADATGGRARLAVMFVLF
-6 AASGGVRLLL
+6 A
-16 RWMLALWLLATSHV
+16 MMLLAPGWAMAQAST
-30 ALAAYCPTPK
+30 YCPTLN
-40 SATVNSGG
+40 ATVVQGG
-48 SVSFEVG
+48 SVQIDVTT
-55 DCDGP
+55 CDGTGADD
-60 SNIGMTDPG
+60 IGIGWNG
-69 VPPAHGTYSLP
+69 VQPPHGTLVVP
-80 GQNPDSTEQVTY
+80 NPSGAQGTQIVTY
-92 TNNGD
+92 THNGD
-97 GATSDSFYLLDED
+97 SATSDTFPLED
-110 NNQIVFNITVN
+110 GRGDTITVN
-121 PSRTASIAVSPASR
+121 I
-135 NENSG
+135 
-140 AAFTY
+140 
-145 TVTLSQSSSSA
+145 
-156 TTVNLSRGGTA
+156 
-167 TSGTDY
+167 
-173 TGAPSSIVVPANAT
+173 
-187 TATFSV
+187 
-193 TPVAD
+193 
-198 TTVEAD
+198 
-204 ETVVISVASGSGYGI
+204 
-219 GSPSSATATIVND
+219 
-232 DFPTASITVSP
+232 
-243 SSVPED
+243 
-249 GTTNLIYTVSLDQ
+249 
-262 AAQSAVSVAFSV
+262 
-274 GGSATSGTDYAAV
+274 
-287 SSPLVI
+287 
-293 NAGQTTGTITINPTA
+293 TITPNQPT
-308 DATIEPDETVVISLA
+308 
-323 AGSGYSVGS
+323 
-332 PNSATG
+332 
-338 TILNDDQP
+338 
-346 ALSINDVSVSEGN
+346 LSINNVSVNEGN

-370 LSQPAGAGGVSF
+370 LSQPAGTGGVSF
-382 DISTADGTAT
+382 DIATADGTAT

-399 SSLAGQTIPAGSS
+399 SSLTGQTIPAGSS
-412 SATFTVQVN
+412 SATFTVLVN
-421 GDSLSEPDETFFVN
+421 GDTLSEPNETFFVN
-435 VSNVTGATVADAQ
+435 VSNVTGASVGDGQ
-448 GLGTIVNDDAV
+448 GQGTIVNDDAL
-459 PSLSIDDISVNEGNS
+459 PALSIDDVSVNEGNS

-495 NYATANGTATAGSD
+495 NYITADGTATAGSD
-509 YVARSGTLTFPP
+509 YAARSGTLTFAP
-521 GTTAQGVAITVN
+521 GVTAQGVAITVN
-533 GDTAVEASE
+533 GDTAVEPNE

-556 ARATGTGTIL
+556 ARATGTGTIV

-571 VIVGPATLPAATA
+571 VVVGPASLPAATA

-590 NLSASGGTAPYTFA
+590 TLSASGGTAPYTFA
-604 VTAGALPPGLTLS
+604 ITAGALPAGLSLS
-617 AAGVLSGT
+617 AGGVLSGT
-625 PTATGSF
+625 PTASGGF

-648 NRAYT
+648 ARAYT
-653 LTVAGAT
+653 LTVAVAT
-660 VTLPATNL
+660 TTFPATSL

-677 SSALTPATGGIAPY
+677 SSALNPATGGVAPY

-706 NGSSGALTG
+706 DGSSGALTG
-715 TPGTAGSFSFNV
+715 TPGSVGSFSFSV
-727 TATDSTSG
+727 TATDSTTG

-740 TQSYSLTIAAPPIV
+740 TRSYTLTIAAPPIV

-774 ASGGTAPYTYT
+774 ASGGTAPYTYA
-785 LASGTLPAGLT
+785 LASGTLPAGIT

-811 SFNFTVTATDAGSF
+811 SFNFTVTATDANTF
-825 TGNQAYSLT
+825 TATQAYALT
-834 VAGPNVVLPASTLP
+834 VAGPNLVLPASTLP
-848 AGTAGQAYAATIT
+848 AGTAGQAYSAAIT
-861 PASGGT
+861 PATGGT
-867 APYSYALTGGVL
+867 APYTYALTGGVL

-889 GSLSGTP
+889 GALSGTP

-901 FTFTLTVSDSTPSP
+901 FNFTLTASDSTPSP
-915 AAQASRSYTLT
+915 AAQASRNYALT
-926 IAAPVIVVAPTTLP
+926 IAAPVVVIAPTTLP

-954 SGGTAPYTYTLASGT
+954 SGGTAPYTYALASGT
-969 LPAGLTLASNGTLSG
+969 LPAGITLASNGTLSG

-992 NFTVTATDANA
+992 NVTVTATDANT
-1003 FTAAQA
+1003 FTATQAYALTVAGPNLVLPASTLPAGTAGQAYAATIASATGGTAPYSYALTGGVLPAGVVVDAATGALSGTPTVAGTFNFTLTVSDSTPSPAAQASRSYTLTIAAPVVVIAPTTLPAATRGTAYSQTLSASGGTAPYTYAVSAGSLPAGITLASNGTLSGTATVEGSFNVTVTATDANTFTATQA

-1030 AGQAYAA
+1030 AGQAYSAA
-1037 TISPATGGTA
+1037 ITPATGGTA
-1047 PYSYALT
+1047 PY
-1054 GGVLPAGVVVDA
+1054 
-1066 ATGSLSGTP
+1066 
-1075 TVAGTFTFTLTVSDS
+1075 
-1090 TPSPA
+1090 
-1095 AQASRSY
+1095 R
-1102 TLTIAAPVIV
+1102 
-1112 VAPTALP
+1112 
-1119 AATRGTAYSQTLS
+1119 
-1132 ASGGTA
+1132 
-1138 PYTYSLGSGTLPA
+1138 
-1151 GLTLASNG
+1151 
-1159 TLSGTATVEGSFSF
+1159 
-1173 TVTAT
+1173 
-1178 DANAFTA
+1178 
-1185 AQAYALTVAGPNLT
+1185 
-1199 LPASTLPAGTAGQAY
+1199 
-1214 AATISPATGGTAP
+1214 
-1227 YSYALTAGTLPNGM
+1227 YALTAGALPNG
-1241 VLDAATGALSGTPT
+1241 VVVDAATGALSGTPT
-1255 LSGNFAFTLTASD
+1255 L
-1268 STPSPAAQASRNY
+1268 
-1281 TLTIA
+1281 
-1286 AATLVPGQPT
+1286 
-1296 LPPAVRG
+1296 
-1303 RPYSQVLT
+1303 
-1311 ASGGVAPYTYSVA
+1311 
-1324 NGRLPAGL
+1324 
-1332 TLSGNGT
+1332 
-1339 LSGTPTAEGVFSFA
+1339 
-1353 IAVADA
+1353 
-1359 GNASTT
+1359 
-1365 QAYTFTVDGPNLV
+1365 
-1378 LPAST
+1378 
-1383 LPAGTAAQ
+1383 
-1391 VYAATIAPATGGIA
+1391 
-1405 PYSYALTAGALPSG
+1405 
-1419 IVLDAATG
+1419 
-1427 GLSGTPTSSGTF
+1427 SGTF

-1448 TPSPAAQASQRYTVT
+1448 TPSPAVQASQNYSVT

-1479 TRGSAYTQVLTA
+1479 VRGSAYNQVLTA

-1511 TLASDGTLSG
+1511 TLANDGTLSG

-1557 AVADV
+1557 AVGDV

-1570 VTVAVTANDTGNIAS
+1570 VTVAVTANDTGNITA
-1585 IGIATA
+1585 IAIAAA

-1630 PVTVTIAVNARP
+1630 AATVTIAVNARP

-1680 ASAGTATITRTGGTA
+1680 ASAGTATITQVGGLA

-1741 FATSVPAS
+1741 FATSVPAN

-1841 AMASS
+1841 AVASS
-1846 GNSTAQGQGDLGLWV
+1846 GTSGTSTAQGQGDLGLWV

-1954 RRFVTDDSSM
+1954 RRYVTDDASM

-1973 WIASVST
+1973 WIASLST
-1980 GADLQRGELQVTP
+1980 GADLQRGELQITP